1 MSVRIATFNVE
12 NLFSRAKVLNLQD
25 EAATADRLLRI
36 NDLQQ
41 LLDKPKYEVT
51 DKKNILELVD
61 ELKNDIE
68 IREDRG
74 KLITGTGANRKV
86 AADGRKG
93 WDGGIDLKRAEF
105 TDLQRENTALVFDKV
120 KADVFCVV
128 EAENRDVLARFNS
141 ALLSPKFKFN
151 MLIDGNDPRGIDVGL
166 YSKFEFGTM
175 RTHIFDGTP
184 QSRTFSRDCPEYE
197 VLLPSGKSLFVLP
210 NHFKSKSGGAG
221 ATDARRKRQAEAVR
235 DILKRYDLTT
245 DFVVVAGDLNDTPD
259 RAPLKP
265 LLDVPN
271 LFDVLAVQFPAVAD
285 APKRGTYKF
294 GNKLQQIDYLLVS
307 KPLRDK
313 LTKAGVEQRGIWKI
327 ADVNPAVSTF
337 PEITGP
343 NSAASDH
350 GAVFADFDIG

>member
-1 MSVRIATFNVE
+1 VPIRIATFNVE

-25 EAATADRLLRI
+25 SAETADRLLRI
-36 NDLQQ
+36 NDLQK
-41 LLDKPKYEVT
+41 LLDKTAYTPAMKVE
-51 DKKNILELVD
+51 ILALVD
-61 ELKNDIE
+61 ELKGDIE

-86 AADGRKG
+86 AASGSGD

-105 TDLQRENTALVFDKV
+105 TDIQRENTALVFNTL

-128 EAENRDVLARFNS
+128 EAEGREVLKNFNS
-141 ALLSPKFKFN
+141 ALLSPKYKFN
-151 MLIDGNDPRGIDVGL
+151 VLIDGNDPRGIDVGL
-166 YSKFEFGTM
+166 YSKFEFGTL
-175 RTHIFDGTP
+175 RTHIFDGP
-184 QSRTFSRDCPEYE
+184 ANSRTFSRDCPEYE
-197 VLLPSGKSLFVLP
+197 VKLPSGKSLFVLP
-210 NHFKSKSGGAG
+210 NHFKSKSGGEA

-235 DILKRYDLTT
+235 DILKRYDLATE
-245 DFVVVAGDLNDTPD
+245 FVVVAGDLNDTPD
-259 RAPLKP
+259 RAPLQP
-265 LLDVPN
+265 LLGVPN
-271 LFDVLAVQFPAVAD
+271 LFDVLAVQFPSAAD

-294 GNKLQQIDYLLVS
+294 GNKLPQIDYLLVS

-337 PEITGP
+337 AEITGP
-343 NSAASDH
+343 NNAASDH